1 MQKIFAILFI
11 VFPFTT
17 KAQTV
22 YYAAAK
28 TGLSLRE
35 QPNATAKVLEKIAYA
50 EKLVTVVDSVQPK
63 TITTEG
69 FNGTWWK
76 VKYNNKEGYL
86 VSTYLLPV
94 PPPKAGTKK
103 LEDYF
108 AQVSAVNGSPVVLQ
122 KTDAALNEMGES
134 TLTKQLYKNGMEWH
148 KSQGYETGSEIFIL
162 PDFSIEQCYLL
173 LRLIGQ
179 YPDLITD
186 KDAFPVKNTVTKIDN
201 GEKGIDIEREKYDG
215 PQGPAGK
222 PGPVKKIK
230 ITLAQGAYTEL
241 EIFMLDTQ
249 AVIYWNS
256 GV

>member
-1 MQKIFAILFI
+1 VQKILLVLF
-11 VFPFTT
+11 VVCSFTV

-50 EKLVTVVDSVQPK
+50 EKVITIADSVQPK

-69 FNGTWWK
+69 FNGYWWK

-94 PPPKAGTKK
+94 PPPKAGIKK

-108 AQVSAVNGSPVVLQ
+108 AQVSTAAGSPVVLQ
-122 KTDAALNEMGES
+122 KTDAASNEMGES
-134 TLTKQLYKNGMEWH
+134 NLTKQFYKNGMEWH
-148 KSQGYETGSEIFIL
+148 KSQGYETGSEVFML
-162 PDFSIEQCYLL
+162 PDFSIEQCFLL
-173 LRLIGQ
+173 LRLVGQ
-179 YPDLITD
+179 YPDCITE
-186 KDAFPVKNTVTKIDN
+186 KDGFPVKNAVIKNDN

-249 AVIYWNS
+249 GVIYWNS